1 MSTTTYNNGGFSDQ
15 IIRNLCVSAIAD
27 KHKLFVDYSNYDKIK
42 LLGIYLHGG
51 PLKYEKTEIVNDD
64 NFFDVLNSDSIDYNI
79 NADDSFFQTKEISNY
94 LYTYLQKRENK
105 RLILPFNEFNKRHGN
120 NNDCFVHVSDGT
132 SNLVFEYYD
141 KVLSEISFDNLYI
154 SCVNSNDDVVQQ
166 IMNKYQNSSVLSY
179 EESDTIKFASTNK
192 YVILSSGSLS
202 AVIGYVSYDSTVY
215 YPDYENTGNGGL
227 LSIPTW
233 NKIEY

>member
-1 MSTTTYNNGGFSDQ
+1 MSTTTYNNGGFADQ
-15 IIRNLCVSAIAD
+15 IIRNLCVSTIAD

-51 PLKYEKTEIVNDD
+51 PLKYEQTEIVNDD
-64 NFFDVLNSDSIDYNI
+64 NFFDVLNADSIDYNI
-79 NADDSFFQTKEISNY
+79 NADESFFQTKEISNY
-94 LYTYLQKRENK
+94 LYDYLQKRENK
-105 RLILPFNEFNKRHGN
+105 RYIVAFNGYNKRYGN

-132 SNLVFEYYD
+132 SNLAFEYYD

-154 SCVNSNDDVVQQ
+154 SCADSNNDVVQQ
-166 IMNKYQNSSVLSY
+166 IMNKNLNSSVLSY
-179 EESDTIKFASTNK
+179 DELYVIQFASTNK
-192 YVILSSGSLS
+192 YVILSTGSLS
-202 AVIGYVSYDSTVY
+202 AVIGYISYDSTVY
-215 YPDYENTGNGGL
+215 YPDYENTENGGL